1 MAERMTARR
10 FWLNVP
16 RGFLWGVLAVVLLYF
31 VWLVLIAGRIVVIR
45 RRTQFIDPVVW
56 VWVGL
61 GVFGLALLLGV
72 LSIIP
77 SRGRGAAGP
86 RDEQPL
92 EAIPAAA
99 SGYEA
104 PPPMASSASH
114 RVRGDVELR
123 VANEDYKGKRVLEL
137 STPPK
142 SVNRGAVYAKA
153 YVPVDE
159 AYVLRIEDLV
169 AERRDVAG

>member
-1 MAERMTARR
+1 MAERMAARR

-61 GVFGLALLLGV
+61 GVFGLALLLG
-72 LSIIP
+72 IFAAIP
-77 SRGRGAAGP
+77 TRGREAR
-86 RDEQPL
+86 RDEAPL

-99 SGYEA
+99 ARYEA
-104 PPPMASSASH
+104 PPPAPSAAST
-114 RVRGDVELR
+114 RRGRGDVELR

-142 SVNRGAVYAKA
+142 SDHKGAVYAKA
-153 YVPVDE
+153 YVPVDD

-169 AERRDVAG
+169 ADRRDVAS